1 MDLGIAGKWGGY
13 YLSEQYRKSTA
24 GTNGGV
30 GFAQLAAAKAAGQPD
45 VSGISFKDMWQT
57 RFSGA
62 YYHVMD
68 GYKISQGTWERLDF
82 PHDDFFRNKVD
93 ESILDWKPTGPEPKM
108 TDSSVQ
114 SRAVSTLGKKSIV
127 VPPALEEKMK
137 NDPNLAKQVMERVE
151 TFIAEKEAAK
161 RPNRICSYI
170 LVLDEEGEIAR
181 TCITSGG
188 GVSGPTEAAQ
198 RQFEAE
204 QEAKRKRRAEY
215 MGIVEESAL
224 KRKLMEQEANEQYDK
239 ASIAKEKVSAVYEK
253 NSIETVA
260 EKSAQDKVAEC
271 GEKDEEQIRRMSETD
286 FEERVLQSAGPN
298 APQSVKDAWMETVK
312 EVGVNGLGETKNGR
326 THITDM
332 HIQQIIAHYYG
343 LSNSTD
349 ILGNSVESAMR
360 ATQKALYDFDHP
372 LEPNRV
378 ISIEEQQALVKE
390 RQFYVSFLEKLEKLL
405 TGNKEQNGTD
415 LYGAI
420 NRGLLRSK

>member
-1 MDLGIAGKWGGY
+1 MKNILQFGDKEGKNIYHMGGEVKMDLGVTGKWGEN
-13 YLSEQYRKSTA
+13 YLSGQYRKNAAA

-30 GFAQLAAAKAAGQPD
+30 GFAELAAAKAAGQPG

-57 RFSGA
+57 RFPGA

-68 GYKISQGTWERLDF
+68 GHKISQGTWERLDF

-93 ESILDWKPTGPEPKM
+93 KSILDWKPTGPEPKM

-137 NDPNLAKQVMERVE
+137 DDPTLAKQVMERVE
-151 TFIAEKEAAK
+151 TFIAEKEATK

-170 LVLDEEGEIAR
+170 LVLDEEGEIAH

-224 KRKLMEQEANEQYDK
+224 KRKLMEQEANEQ
-239 ASIAKEKVSAVYEK
+239 
-253 NSIETVA
+253 
-260 EKSAQDKVAEC
+260 
-271 GEKDEEQIRRMSETD
+271 
-286 FEERVLQSAGPN
+286 
-298 APQSVKDAWMETVK
+298 
-312 EVGVNGLGETKNGR
+312 
-326 THITDM
+326 
-332 HIQQIIAHYYG
+332 
-343 LSNSTD
+343 
-349 ILGNSVESAMR
+349 
-360 ATQKALYDFDHP
+360 
-372 LEPNRV
+372 
-378 ISIEEQQALVKE
+378 
-390 RQFYVSFLEKLEKLL
+390 
-405 TGNKEQNGTD
+405 
-415 LYGAI
+415 
-420 NRGLLRSK
+420 

>member
-1 MDLGIAGKWGGY
+1 MDLGVTGKWGEN
-13 YLSEQYRKSTA
+13 YLSGQYRKNAAA

-30 GFAQLAAAKAAGQPD
+30 DFAELAAAKAAGQPD

-57 RFSGA
+57 RFPGA

-137 NDPNLAKQVMERVE
+137 DDPTLAKQVMERVE
-151 TFIAEKEAAK
+151 TFIAEKEATK
-161 RPNRICSYI
+161 RPNRIRSYI
-170 LVLDEEGEIAR
+170 LVLDEEGEIAH

-204 QEAKRKRRAEY
+204 QEAKRRRRAEY

-224 KRKLMEQEANEQYDK
+224 KRKLMGQEANEQYYK
-239 ASIAKEKVSAVYEK
+239 ASITKEKVSAVYEK

-260 EKSAQDKVAEC
+260 EKSAQDKVTGC
-271 GEKDEEQIRRMSETD
+271 GKKDEEQIRGVSETD

-326 THITDM
+326 THITQM
-332 HIQQIIAHYYG
+332 YIQQAIANYYG
-343 LSNSTD
+343 LLHSND
-349 ILGNSVESAMR
+349 ILGNSVESAIR

-372 LEPNRV
+372 LEPGKVR
-378 ISIEEQQALVKE
+378 SMEEQQARMKE
-390 RQFYVSFLEKLEKLL
+390 REFYTVFLEKLKRL
-405 TGNKEQNGTD
+405 
-415 LYGAI
+415 
-420 NRGLLRSK
+420 

>member
-1 MDLGIAGKWGGY
+1 MKNILQTGDKEGKNIYHMGGEVKMDLGVTGKWGEN
-13 YLSEQYRKSTA
+13 YLSGQYRKNAAA

-30 GFAQLAAAKAAGQPD
+30 GFAELAAAKAAGRPD

-57 RFSGA
+57 RFPGA

-137 NDPNLAKQVMERVE
+137 DDPTLAKQVMERVE
-151 TFIAEKEAAK
+151 TFIAEKEATK
-161 RPNRICSYI
+161 RPNRIRSYI
-170 LVLDEEGEIAR
+170 LVLDEEGEIAH

-224 KRKLMEQEANEQYDK
+224 KRKLMGQEANEQYYK
-239 ASIAKEKVSAVYEK
+239 ASITKEKVSAVYEK

-260 EKSAQDKVAEC
+260 EKSAQDKVTGC
-271 GEKDEEQIRRMSETD
+271 GKKDEEQIRGVSETD
-286 FEERVLQSAGPN
+286 F
-298 APQSVKDAWMETVK
+298 
-312 EVGVNGLGETKNGR
+312 
-326 THITDM
+326 
-332 HIQQIIAHYYG
+332 
-343 LSNSTD
+343 
-349 ILGNSVESAMR
+349 
-360 ATQKALYDFDHP
+360 
-372 LEPNRV
+372 
-378 ISIEEQQALVKE
+378 
-390 RQFYVSFLEKLEKLL
+390 
-405 TGNKEQNGTD
+405 D
-415 LYGAI
+415 LYSPSTAFTAPAETM
-420 NRGLLRSK
+420 

>member
-1 MDLGIAGKWGGY
+1 
-13 YLSEQYRKSTA
+13 
-24 GTNGGV
+24 
-30 GFAQLAAAKAAGQPD
+30 
-45 VSGISFKDMWQT
+45 
-57 RFSGA
+57 
-62 YYHVMD
+62 
-68 GYKISQGTWERLDF
+68 
-82 PHDDFFRNKVD
+82 
-93 ESILDWKPTGPEPKM
+93 M

-137 NDPNLAKQVMERVE
+137 DDPTLAKQVMERVE
-151 TFIAEKEAAK
+151 TFIAEKEATK

-170 LVLDEEGEIAR
+170 LVLDEEGEIAH

-224 KRKLMEQEANEQYDK
+224 KRKLMEQEANEQYYK
-239 ASIAKEKVSAVYEK
+239 AIIEKEAVSAVYEK

-260 EKSAQDKVAEC
+260 EKSAQDRVTEC
-271 GEKDEEQIRRMSETD
+271 GEKDGEQIRRMAETD

-326 THITDM
+326 THITQM
-332 HIQQIIAHYYG
+332 YIQQAIANYYG
-343 LSNSTD
+343 LLHSND
-349 ILGNSVESAMR
+349 ILGNSVQSAIR

-372 LEPNRV
+372 LEPGKVR
-378 ISIEEQQALVKE
+378 SMEEQQARMKE
-390 RQFYVSFLEKLEKLL
+390 REFYAVFLEKLKRL
-405 TGNKEQNGTD
+405 
-415 LYGAI
+415 
-420 NRGLLRSK
+420 